1 MMTVG
6 EVRRALEG
14 LRGSIPLMTVGE
26 LRKAIAGLPDDRP
39 VMLCVEPP
47 TPARGVVAQCRRRSI
62 AVATPGSAVCRS
74 LDPDQG
80 RRLDHELVGPAEKPE
95 SECRLP
101 TNF

>member
-14 LRGSIPLMTVGE
+14 LRDSIPLMTVGE
-26 LRKAIAGLPDDRP
+26 LRKAIAGLPDQKP
-39 VMLCVEPP
+39 VMLCVESP
-47 TPARGVVAQCRRRSI
+47 TPARGVVAQCRRSI
-62 AVATPGSAVCRS
+62 VVATPGSALCRS

-95 SECRLP
+95 SECQLP